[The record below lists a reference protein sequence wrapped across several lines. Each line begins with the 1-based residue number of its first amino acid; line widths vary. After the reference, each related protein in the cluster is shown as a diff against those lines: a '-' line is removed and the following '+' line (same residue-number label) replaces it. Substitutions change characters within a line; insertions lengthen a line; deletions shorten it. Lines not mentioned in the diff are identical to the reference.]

1 MVLLG
6 PCRAGGELP
15 VTAIRAYVRRFFTQW
30 VIDGEA
36 YASNL
41 DRMDGRR

>member
-1 MVLLG
+1 MSATHRSANGL
-6 PCRAGGELP
+6 
-15 VTAIRAYVRRFFTQW
+15 RAYLRRLFTQW